1 MTDASPYPADVQAL
15 AAEVLAAARAQGV
28 RIVTAESCTGGLIA
42 GALTEVAGSSDVVE
56 GGVVTYSNA
65 LKQALLGVPE
75 PLLREHGAVSGP
87 VARAMAEGAAAR
99 LGAGLSVSVTGVA
112 GPGGGT
118 EAKPV
123 GLVWFGSQRAGRPAV
138 TREHR
143 FGDLGRS
150 AVRLES
156 VRAALRLLREQLQ
169 ADGDAGP

>member
-1 MTDASPYPADVQAL
+1 MTDGSPYPPDLQAL
-15 AAEVLAAARAQGV
+15 AAEVLALARAQGV
-28 RIVTAESCTGGLIA
+28 RIVTAESCTGGLVA

-56 GGVVTYSNA
+56 GGLVTYSNA
-65 LKQALLGVPE
+65 LKQRLLGVPGE
-75 PLLREHGAVSGP
+75 TLRAHGAVSEA

-99 LGAGLSVSVTGVA
+99 LEAELSVSVTGVA

-123 GLVWFGSQRAGRPAV
+123 GLVWFGSQRVGRPAV

-156 VRAALRLLREQLQ
+156 VRAALLLLREQLQ
-169 ADGDAGP
+169 ADGGEP

>member
-1 MTDASPYPADVQAL
+1 MTDGSPYPPDLQAL
-15 AAEVLAAARAQGV
+15 AAEVLAQARAQGV
-28 RIVTAESCTGGLIA
+28 RIVTAESCTGGLVA
-42 GALTEVAGSSDVVE
+42 GALTEVPGSSDVVE
-56 GGVVTYSNA
+56 GGVVTYSNG
-65 LKQALLGVPE
+65 LKQHLLGVPE
-75 PLLREHGAVSGP
+75 ETLRTHGAVSEP

-99 LGAGLSVSVTGVA
+99 LDAELSVAVTGVA

-123 GLVWFGSQRAGRPAV
+123 GLVWFGAHRAGRPVV

-156 VRAALRLLREQLQ
+156 VRAALLLLREQLQ
-169 ADGDAGP
+169 AAGGEP

>member
-1 MTDASPYPADVQAL
+1 MTDGSPYPPDLQAM
-15 AAEVLAAARAQGV
+15 AAEVLAQARAQGV
-28 RIVTAESCTGGLIA
+28 RIVTAESCTGGLVA

-56 GGVVTYSNA
+56 GGLVTYSNA
-65 LKQALLGVPE
+65 LKQRLLGVPGE
-75 PLLREHGAVSGP
+75 TLRAHGAVSEA
-87 VARAMAEGAAAR
+87 VARAMAEGATAR
-99 LGAGLSVSVTGVA
+99 LEAELSVSVTGVA

-123 GLVWFGSQRAGRPAV
+123 GLVWFGSHRAGRPPV

-156 VRAALRLLREQLQ
+156 VRAALLLLREQLQ
-169 ADGDAGP
+169 ADGGEP